1 MFTILYF
8 YIIPRKRDT
17 VLWGGRGKV
26 GRKSLESNH
35 AILCRAKTVLQGACG
50 DNLKNTPEVLEKS
63 LQALVH
69 HSPGNMGA
77 AVQG

>member
-1 MFTILYF
+1 M
-8 YIIPRKRDT
+8 
-17 VLWGGRGKV
+17 